1 MKASEQQR
9 EKLKDKEYLKSIE
22 PELYTVKELAIKL
35 DLSIKGVYQRIYTNK
50 ILPFTKKGTSNLY
63 SFDKF
68 KKPGFIKY
76 YPLKTTETFY
86 IYESKLNT
94 MEL

>member
-1 MKASEQQR
+1 MEKTKAYN
-9 EKLKDKEYLKSIE
+9 LKDIAKAMDLNFECILSRRRRRKIKPIE
-22 PELYTVKELAIKL
+22 I
-35 DLSIKGVYQRIYTNK
+35 IKGKN
-50 ILPFTKKGTSNLY
+50 FY
-63 SFDKF
+63 SISQFLKNTETVV
-68 KKPGFIKY
+68 IY